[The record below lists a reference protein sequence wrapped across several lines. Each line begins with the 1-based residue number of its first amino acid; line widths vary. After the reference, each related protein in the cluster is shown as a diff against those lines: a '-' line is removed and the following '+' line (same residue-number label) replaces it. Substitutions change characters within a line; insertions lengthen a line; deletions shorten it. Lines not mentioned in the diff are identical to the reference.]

1 MGAQAMKVGS
11 SSNLFAL
18 RALSANASASSA
30 GSSTA
35 PADNSLAER
44 IKAWQEARVGQSA
57 SNSSPRQAALE
68 KAAILKR
75 RLEMLKAMLLF
86 ASPEA
91 AKSIASQL
99 KGIAGELAALGK
111 SLGGGGGGGGATIA
125 TSSIALPGGETA
137 SAATAAETDT
147 DQAAA
152 PTSTEQANAGQTT
165 EAADANNVSDE
176 DDADEQALP
185 GESTPKSDDSALRKA
200 IADAKRL
207 LKELILRTKAKLQ
220 EGDAQ
225 ARRDLQ
231 AAEKRLAD
239 LDSMTGAGLYTALG
253 GLTADAGAAELS
265 QASALSGGSIDVS
278 A

>member
-1 MGAQAMKVGS
+1 MKVS
-11 SSNLFAL
+11 SSSHLFAL
-18 RALSANASASSA
+18 RTLSSSA
-30 GSSTA
+30 VV
-35 PADNSLAER
+35 PAAGEPNAATTDNTLAEQVS
-44 IKAWQEARVGQSA
+44 AWREARLSQPSLT
-57 SNSSPRQAALE
+57 SSPKQAALD

-99 KGIAGELAALGK
+99 KKIAGELAALGK
-111 SLGGGGGGGGATIA
+111 SLGGGAAAQVTPNV
-125 TSSIALPGGETA
+125 ALAGGETA
-137 SAATAAETDT
+137 GETTSAAVASEPAEMPAEPTAAANTE
-147 DQAAA
+147 QAAA
-152 PTSTEQANAGQTT
+152 AQV
-165 EAADANNVSDE
+165 AD
-176 DDADEQALP
+176 DDADQDSAEDGTPA
-185 GESTPKSDDSALRKA
+185 GESTQKSDDSALRKA

-231 AAEKRLAD
+231 AAEKSLAE
-239 LDSMTGAGLYTALG
+239 LDSMSDAGLYSAAG
-253 GLTADAGAAELS
+253 GLDTAMAGAELS
-265 QASALSGGSIDVS
+265 LTLTGASVDVS

>member
-1 MGAQAMKVGS
+1 MKVSS

-18 RALSANASASSA
+18 QALSSSA
-30 GSSTA
+30 GVSSAGKPAAAT
-35 PADNSLAER
+35 ADNALAEQ
-44 IKAWQEARVGQSA
+44 ISAWQEARLSQPSIK
-57 SNSSPRQAALE
+57 NTPKQAALE

-111 SLGGGGGGGGATIA
+111 SLGGGSAAPVTP
-125 TSSIALPGGETA
+125 SVALPGGEASGETT
-137 SAATAAETDT
+137 SAAGTSEPAEMPAEPTDAADGE
-147 DQAAA
+147 QAAA
-152 PTSTEQANAGQTT
+152 VEVADA
-165 EAADANNVSDE
+165 AADQDSAEDE
-176 DDADEQALP
+176 TPA
-185 GESTPKSDDSALRKA
+185 GESTQKSDDSALRKA

-231 AAEKRLAD
+231 AAEKHLAD
-239 LDSMTGAGLYTALG
+239 LDSMADAGLYSAAG
-253 GLTADAGAAELS
+253 GLDTAMAGAELS
-265 QASALSGGSIDVS
+265 LALTGASVDIS

>member
-1 MGAQAMKVGS
+1 MKVDS

-18 RALSANASASSA
+18 RALSASANVSSPGRSTEA
-30 GSSTA
+30 G
-35 PADNSLAER
+35 ADDSLAER
-44 IKAWQEARVGQSA
+44 IKAWQEARFDQSA
-57 SNSSPRQAALE
+57 SRTSPRQAALE

-111 SLGGGGGGGGATIA
+111 SLGGGGATTA
-125 TSSIALPGGETA
+125 TPSIALPGGETVNTT
-137 SAATAAETDT
+137 ATAAADSDLT
-147 DQAAA
+147 AAA
-152 PTSTEQANAGQTT
+152 ASTEQANAGQAT
-165 EAADANNVSDE
+165 ETEDANNVSGE
-176 DDADEQALP
+176 NDADGQAQP

-207 LKELILRTKAKLQ
+207 LKALILRTKAKLQ

-253 GLTADAGAAELS
+253 GLAADAGAAELS
-265 QASALSGGSIDVS
+265 QAFALSGASIDIS

>member
-1 MGAQAMKVGS
+1 MKVDS

-18 RALSANASASSA
+18 RALSASAKVSSP
-30 GSSTA
+30 GRSTEA
-35 PADNSLAER
+35 AADTSPAER
-44 IKAWQEARVGQSA
+44 IKAWQEARVDQPA
-57 SNSSPRQAALE
+57 SRTSPRQAALE

-111 SLGGGGGGGGATIA
+111 SLGDGGATLA
-125 TSSIALPGGETA
+125 ASGAALPGGETV
-137 SAATAAETDT
+137 SAAATTEGDS

-152 PTSTEQANAGQTT
+152 PASTEPTDAGDEEQTSNAGGSGDV
-165 EAADANNVSDE
+165 ASDNSG
-176 DDADEQALP
+176 DDQAEP
-185 GESTPKSDDSALRKA
+185 GASASKSDDSALRKA

-207 LKELILRTKAKLQ
+207 LKVLILRVKAKLQ

-239 LDSMTGAGLYTALG
+239 LDSMTGTGLYTAFG
-253 GLTADAGAAELS
+253 GLAADAGAAELS
-265 QASALSGGSIDVS
+265 LTPALTGASVDTNA
-278 A
+278 

>member
-1 MGAQAMKVGS
+1 MKVS
-11 SSNLFAL
+11 SPSNLFAL
-18 RALSANASASSA
+18 RALSPNSGASSP
-30 GSSTA
+30 GR
-35 PADNSLAER
+35 PADATDETPAER
-44 IKAWQEARVGQSA
+44 IKAWREARVGQSA
-57 SNSSPRQAALE
+57 MKSSPRQAALE

-111 SLGGGGGGGGATIA
+111 SLGGGSSALATP
-125 TSSIALPGGETA
+125 SVALPSGET
-137 SAATAAETDT
+137 SGAADS
-147 DQAAA
+147 DLAAA
-152 PTSTEQANAGQTT
+152 QTPTEQASTDDTGQTSET
-165 EAADANNVSDE
+165 GDAGDLSGEDSADDEA
-176 DDADEQALP
+176 QP

-200 IADAKRL
+200 IAEAKRL
-207 LKELILRTKAKLQ
+207 LKELILRTKTKLQ

-231 AAEKRLAD
+231 AAEKSLAD
-239 LDSMTGAGLYTALG
+239 LDSMTDAGLYTALG
-253 GLTADAGAAELS
+253 GLSADTIAAELS
-265 QASALSGGSIDVS
+265 LAPTLSGASVDIS

>member
-1 MGAQAMKVGS
+1 MKVGS
-11 SSNLFAL
+11 SSDLFAL
-18 RALSANASASSA
+18 RALSASTSASSLGRA
-30 GSSTA
+30 A
-35 PADNSLAER
+35 EAAADNSLAER
-44 IKAWQEARVGQSA
+44 IKAWQEARANLSA
-57 SNSSPRQAALE
+57 SRSSPRQAALE

-111 SLGGGGGGGGATIA
+111 SLGGGSAAPVTP
-125 TSSIALPGGETA
+125 SVALASGET
-137 SAATAAETDT
+137 SGATAASEPAEMPAEPADT
-147 DQAAA
+147 ADAEQAAA
-152 PTSTEQANAGQTT
+152 
-165 EAADANNVSDE
+165 EAAD
-176 DDADEQALP
+176 DAAAPDSAENQTPA
-185 GESTPKSDDSALRKA
+185 GESTQNSDDSALRKA

-207 LKELILRTKAKLQ
+207 LKELILRSKAKLQ

-231 AAEKRLAD
+231 AAEKSLAD
-239 LDSMTGAGLYTALG
+239 LDSMSSAGLYSAVG
-253 GLTADAGAAELS
+253 GLDPAMAGAS
-265 QASALSGGSIDVS
+265 VDVS

>member
-1 MGAQAMKVGS
+1 MKVDS

-18 RALSANASASSA
+18 RALSASANVSSPGRSTEA
-30 GSSTA
+30 G
-35 PADNSLAER
+35 ADDSLAER
-44 IKAWQEARVGQSA
+44 IKAMQEARVDQSA
-57 SNSSPRQAALE
+57 SRTSPRQAALE

-111 SLGGGGGGGGATIA
+111 SLGGGGA
-125 TSSIALPGGETA
+125 TSATPSIALPGGETDNTA
-137 SAATAAETDT
+137 VTATADS
-147 DQAAA
+147 DLAAA
-152 PTSTEQANAGQTT
+152 PASTEPANAGQAT
-165 EAADANNVSDE
+165 EAEDANNVSGE
-176 DDADEQALP
+176 NDADDQALP

-239 LDSMTGAGLYTALG
+239 VDSMTGAGLYTALG
-253 GLTADAGAAELS
+253 GLAADAGAAELS
-265 QASALSGGSIDVS
+265 QASALSGASIDIS

>member
-1 MGAQAMKVGS
+1 MKVDS

-18 RALSANASASSA
+18 RTLSASANVSSPGRSTEA
-30 GSSTA
+30 G
-35 PADNSLAER
+35 ADDLLAER
-44 IKAWQEARVGQSA
+44 IKVWREARVDQSA
-57 SNSSPRQAALE
+57 SRTSPRQAALE

-111 SLGGGGGGGGATIA
+111 SLGGGGATIA
-125 TSSIALPGGETA
+125 TPSIALPGDETA
-137 SAATAAETDT
+137 SAATTATVNNEQTEMPAEQPDSTNAE
-147 DQAAA
+147 Q
-152 PTSTEQANAGQTT
+152 TS
-165 EAADANNVSDE
+165 EAEIA
-176 DDADEQALP
+176 DDAAGEKSATDSAQP
-185 GESTPKSDDSALRKA
+185 GESTPKSDDGALRKV

-253 GLTADAGAAELS
+253 GLAADAGTAELS
-265 QASALSGGSIDVS
+265 QASALSGASIDIS

>member
-1 MGAQAMKVGS
+1 MKVGS

-30 GSSTA
+30 GNSSA
-35 PADNSLAER
+35 AADNSLAER

-57 SNSSPRQAALE
+57 SKSSPRQAALE
-68 KAAILKR
+68 KAATLKR

-111 SLGGGGGGGGATIA
+111 SLGGGGATTA
-125 TSSIALPGGETA
+125 TSGIALPGGETA
-137 SAATAAETDT
+137 SAATTATVDSEQTEIPADQPDSTNAE
-147 DQAAA
+147 Q
-152 PTSTEQANAGQTT
+152 TS
-165 EAADANNVSDE
+165 EAEIA
-176 DDADEQALP
+176 DDAAGENSATDSTPP
-185 GESTPKSDDSALRKA
+185 GESAPKTDDSALRKA

-231 AAEKRLAD
+231 AAEKRLAE
-239 LDSMTGAGLYTALG
+239 LDSMTGAGFYTALG
-253 GLTADAGAAELS
+253 GLATDAGAAELS
-265 QASALSGGSIDVS
+265 LSSALSGGSIDVS

>member
-1 MGAQAMKVGS
+1 MKIGS
-11 SSNLFAL
+11 SSDLFAL
-18 RALSANASASSA
+18 RALSASASASSPGRA
-30 GSSTA
+30 A
-35 PADNSLAER
+35 EAAADNSLGER
-44 IKAWQEARVGQSA
+44 IKAWQEARVNLSA
-57 SNSSPRQAALE
+57 SRSSPRQAALE

-111 SLGGGGGGGGATIA
+111 SLGGGGATTA
-125 TSSIALPGGETA
+125 TPSVALPGGETVG
-137 SAATAAETDT
+137 SAATAETDS

-152 PTSTEQANAGQTT
+152 QASTEQADAGQTT
-165 EAADANNVSDE
+165 EAEDANKASGENT
-176 DDADEQALP
+176 AHEQAQP
-185 GESTPKSDDSALRKA
+185 GESTQKSDDSALRKA

-220 EGDAQ
+220 EGDVQ
-225 ARRDLQ
+225 AKRDLQ
-231 AAEKRLAD
+231 AAEKRLSD
-239 LDSMTGAGLYTALG
+239 LDSMTEAGLYTALG
-253 GLTADAGAAELS
+253 GLSADTSAAELS
-265 QASALSGGSIDVS
+265 LAPTLSGASVDVS